1 MGATVSSY
9 DELKK
14 KVIEKNTPK
23 EVCPPDEV
31 FAIKKKHL
39 ERITQLVTTEWEYYK
54 RDPYNIEL
62 SISINECKYVDSNS
76 KKVYVNGHSEYVPEK
91 YKNGFD
97 IIVHYKDVV
106 SIIESIINVP
116 HIIRYENGHIFR
128 IYIVRKFLENSSLI

>member
-39 ERITQLVTTEWEYYK
+39 ERIKHLVTTEWECFK
-54 RDPYNIEL
+54 RNPYEIAL
-62 SISINECKYVDSNS
+62 HISINECKYVDNNR
-76 KKVYVNGHSEYVPEK
+76 KKVYVTDNSFEYVPEK
-91 YKNGFD
+91 YKNGLD
-97 IIVHYKDVV
+97 IIVDYYDVINIIK
-106 SIIESIINVP
+106 SIIIAP
-116 HIIRYENGHIFR
+116 HIIRYEDGYLFR
-128 IYIVRKFLENSSLI
+128 IYIVQNI

>member
-9 DELKK
+9 EELKK

-39 ERITQLVTTEWEYYK
+39 ERIKQLVTTEWEYYK

-62 SISINECKYVDSNS
+62 HISINECKYVDNNC
-76 KKVYVNGHSEYVPEK
+76 KKVCVTDYRYEYVPEK

-97 IIVHYKDVV
+97 IIVRYDDVV
-106 SIIESIINVP
+106 SIIKSIINVP

-128 IYIVRKFLENSSLI
+128 IYIVQNI

>member
-31 FAIKKKHL
+31 FAIKKN
-39 ERITQLVTTEWEYYK
+39 RIEAIRQLINIEWESIKNNPNQVEFHILIDDRIRYIDNNYKLIYIKGYYV
-54 RDPYNIEL
+54 R
-62 SISINECKYVDSNS
+62 
-76 KKVYVNGHSEYVPEK
+76 VPEK
-91 YKNGFD
+91 YKNGLD
-97 IIVHYKDVV
+97 IIVDYYDVINIIK
-106 SIIESIINVP
+106 SIIIAP

-128 IYIVRKFLENSSLI
+128 IYIVQNI